1 MNSFYILDINTL
13 SERWLA
19 NIFSCFSYL
28 VCKCFLLLSFFILM
42 ILPFFVQ
49 EVFSLTSSRLVVF
62 ALVTCVFSVITKKTF
77 AKTNVRG
84 FLLVSDSIS
93 FIVSCLIFKS
103 LIHFEF
109 TSVSGVR

>member
-1 MNSFYILDINTL
+1 MACKYFLL
-13 SERWLA
+13 FLFGLK
-19 NIFSCFSYL
+19 IFSPA
-28 VCKCFLLLSFFILM
+28 LLFILM

-49 EVFSLTSSRLVVF
+49 EVFTLMSSHLVVF
-62 ALVTCVFSVITKKTF
+62 ALVTCAFSVMTKKTF
-77 AKTNVRG
+77 TKTNVRG
-84 FLLVSDSIS
+84 FLLVFYSIS

>member
-1 MNSFYILDINTL
+1 
-13 SERWLA
+13 
-19 NIFSCFSYL
+19 
-28 VCKCFLLLSFFILM
+28 M

-49 EVFSLTSSRLVVF
+49 EVFSLTSSRLVGF
-62 ALVTCVFSVITKKTF
+62 ALVTCAFSVITKKTF